1 MTKQVLLQVAFCAEA
16 LTASKRAG
24 ELLLR
29 LVSAHVDA
37 QVRLLAE
44 DLLTAGERALVRLRA
59 QMYMKM

>member
-24 ELLLR
+24 ELFLR
-29 LVSAHVDA
+29 LMGAHVDA

-59 QMYMKM
+59 QVYMKM